1 MRWPR
6 PGAAEVIGIEARPE
20 LVARYRHFPET
31 PYKARVDL
39 RVGEVFEALESFV
52 SEGEE
57 FDVVALFGLFYHV
70 MDHFRLLQLI
80 RLAGARI
87 VLIDSEFMLMNN
99 PMIQLIFERTGSDLN
114 APEQIPGQERALIGV
129 PSVRA
134 MNAMARALDF
144 DIVWSDAGRRF
155 RQGSQGRAGLFPSRK
170 EAPRGLLPDRARLS
184 ACRGGTNPAEYP
196 QPVPP
201 RLVSSHF
208 SSQWIV
214 VVARSGPPLP
224 ASSAWNSGTVVSMP
238 STINSPSARFSRA
251 SASGRSRPWTIS
263 LPIRLS

>member
-1 MRWPR
+1 MGFFSFIEDIPPYSERPDAALRLNKRHALIVAPFRGELDGARVLDLGAHDGRWAYALAEA
-6 PGAAEVIGIEARPE
+6 GAAEVIGIEARPE

-31 PYKARVDL
+31 PYKSRVDL

-99 PMIQLIFERTGSDLN
+99 PMIQLIFERTGSDSN

-144 DIVWSDAGRRF
+144 DIVWSNAGDVFGKDRKGVQDYFRAEKKRR
-155 RQGSQGRAGLFPSRK
+155 AACCLI
-170 EAPRGLLPDRARLS
+170 ARG
-184 ACRGGTNPAEYP
+184 
-196 QPVPP
+196 
-201 RLVSSHF
+201 
-208 SSQWIV
+208 
-214 VVARSGPPLP
+214 
-224 ASSAWNSGTVVSMP
+224 
-238 STINSPSARFSRA
+238 
-251 SASGRSRPWTIS
+251 
-263 LPIRLS
+263 